1 MRLED
6 KMEKLKSRKLWMTL
20 VIIALVAVS
29 DALGSPLDDKSLEAI
44 VTMGLGMLGAQ
55 GLVDTAAAFAAGKQ
69 IASAVEESSDADES

>member
-1 MRLED
+1 
-6 KMEKLKSRKLWMTL
+6 MEKLKSRKLWMTL

-69 IASAVEESSDADES
+69 IASAVEEPADADES

>member
-1 MRLED
+1 
-6 KMEKLKSRKLWMTL
+6 MEKLKSRKLWMTL

>member
-1 MRLED
+1 
-6 KMEKLKSRKLWMTL
+6 MEKLKSRKLWMTL

-44 VTMGLGMLGAQ
+44 VTMGRGMLGAQ
-55 GLVDTAAAFAAGKQ
+55 GLGDTAAAFAAGKQ